1 MRITYDTILKDTDP
15 RLRNPSQ
22 PIKTPL
28 STKHLALA
36 KRMLRYVKDSRIE
49 EKADKYNLKPAVGL
63 AAPQV
68 GEFVQI
74 IMVMVDYAE
83 EEPTIYLLAN
93 PKIIAHSIQ
102 NSALASGE
110 GCLSVENP
118 HPGYVLRHARITVR
132 AYDILDQKD
141 VIIKEDGYAAVVLQH
156 EIDHLHGVLFYDRI
170 NSTNPWEQTPNLILI
185 D

>member
-83 EEPTIYLLAN
+83 EEPTLYLLAN

-102 NSALASGE
+102 NSEIG
-110 GCLSVENP
+110 
-118 HPGYVLRHARITVR
+118 R
-132 AYDILDQKD
+132 AH
-141 VIIKEDGYAAVVLQH
+141 V
-156 EIDHLHGVLFYDRI
+156 
-170 NSTNPWEQTPNLILI
+170 
-185 D
+185 